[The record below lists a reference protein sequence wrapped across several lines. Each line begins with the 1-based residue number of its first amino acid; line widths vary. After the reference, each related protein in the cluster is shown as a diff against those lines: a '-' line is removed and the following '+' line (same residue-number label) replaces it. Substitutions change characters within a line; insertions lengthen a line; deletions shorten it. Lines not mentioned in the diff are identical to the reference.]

1 MADEIPMNKIIE
13 QAKSTSKEV
22 KRPLQDRAFDYIE
35 PFLEAERGDFRRIA
49 DLIERREWLP
59 DNILALVAEH
69 LRGNGA
75 TPERRTRQQMKMEF
89 DVYCQVQDLVGTGHT
104 QTAAIEIVAKERS
117 KSPEAIR
124 GYLSHVR
131 KDQ

>member
-1 MADEIPMNKIIE
+1 MADEIPMNKIMK
-13 QAKSTSKEV
+13 QAKEA

-35 PFLEAERGDFRRIA
+35 PFLEAERGDFSRVA

-75 TPERRTRQQMKMEF
+75 APERRTRQQLKMEF
-89 DVYCQVQDLVGTGHT
+89 RVYCQVQDHIESGKSKYAVIKAVEDETGIPNET
-104 QTAAIEIVAKERS
+104 IK
-117 KSPEAIR
+117 
-124 GYLSHVR
+124 GYLSNM
-131 KDQ
+131 KKGF